1 MEVGNRQ
8 IELVLLEKNQKKKKR
23 DEKGLLSVLV
33 RCSASAIEAGPVL
46 FVGVGDGRA
55 SLGRKGR
62 WAIAGGL
69 QRFFAVVL
77 AVPGVAAPARRL
89 SIDG

>member
-33 RCSASAIEAGPVL
+33 RCSASASAMEE
-46 FVGVGDGRA
+46 R
-55 SLGRKGR
+55 R
-62 WAIAGGL
+62 WAGRVAG
-69 QRFFAVVL
+69 
-77 AVPGVAAPARRL
+77 L
-89 SIDG
+89 SPVGCSASS